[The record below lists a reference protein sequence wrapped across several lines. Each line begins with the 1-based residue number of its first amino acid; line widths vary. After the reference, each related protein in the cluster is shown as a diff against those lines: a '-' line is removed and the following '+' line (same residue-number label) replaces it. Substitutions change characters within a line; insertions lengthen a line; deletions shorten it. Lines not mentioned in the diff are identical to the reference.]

1 MPITYTTNLGIN
13 KPANGEE
20 DGNWGNLVNTNMEIL
35 DRATNGTI
43 LLSLAGGSTP
53 LTTLDGVVTSNNGLF
68 RVLQLTTGAGLTS
81 PHTITIQPSD
91 AQKIYYVY
99 NTTSANVVFTQGSGG
114 NVTIA
119 AGDSGIIYS
128 NGGGAAAAVVNL
140 TDHFA
145 MNSVRITGG
154 SISGITDLAVADGG
168 TGVSTLTGIVKGNG
182 ASAFTAAVAGTDF
195 QAPITGAASTV
206 SSSDLTVSRALES
219 NASGKI
225 AVSAVT
231 STELGF
237 LSGVT
242 SAVQTQLN
250 SKPPAASPTLSGTIT
265 VNGGTQSWTVIAS
278 GTNLTF
284 AYGGVNRMRIDG
296 STGNITVTGNVTAFG
311 TIT

>member
-53 LTTLDGVVTSNNGLF
+53 LTTLDGVITSNNGLF

-168 TGVSTLTGIVKGNG
+168 TGASDAPTALTNLG
-182 ASAFTAAVAGTDF
+182 AQAA
-195 QAPITGAASTV
+195 ITGAATTV
-206 SSSDLTVSRALES
+206 TTSNLTVSRALES